1 MLAYGEWMNIH
12 LKLTED
18 LRWIYLDLLSI
29 VVGISGGLGAVAF
42 RKLVELSHDFFFGFL
57 LPLLPNSYFV
67 VLLPVLGGL
76 IVGPLIYKLA
86 PEAKGD
92 GISHIMIALQR
103 FTGDI
108 RKRAGLVL
116 IFTSAITL
124 GSGGS
129 AGREGPIALIGAS
142 AGSAIGKAI
151 RLSARDLKVLTCCGV
166 ASGIAAT
173 FNAPMG
179 GAIFSME
186 VISKKFTS
194 LDAVPILLAAVVGKA
209 VATELIDPVP
219 EFVNPNFYFT
229 TFDMVLCFFIGP
241 LFGFLSFLWVKGY
254 YFFEDRFQDLPLP
267 DILKPAVGGLT
278 AGVCGIFFFEF
289 GIMGVGYEGINNV
302 FMLAARA
309 PATDLLL
316 LLLALGLLKML
327 ATSSTVGSGGSG
339 GVFAPTLYIGTMF
352 GLAAGMLAEILA
364 PDQIANPLDYGLL
377 GMGALFAGTAGAPLT
392 CIFMITEMTGNY
404 GGLPSLIICCITSYT
419 VARILLKGGSIYT
432 IKLMRKGIYLDLPQ
446 PVLSEVS
453 VGEAM
458 HKEVIAVSPL
468 CRISEVR
475 DGIYRCNYTGFPVV
489 DEGRLVGMI
498 TFDDIRRIPPHEQEK
513 MTVKEVAVR
522 APITINP
529 HQSAKMAMDL
539 MYENDVGRLAVV
551 EKDNAQKLIGIITRS
566 DVIRAYEREMKRS
579 QDEALK

>member
-1 MLAYGEWMNIH
+1 
-12 LKLTED
+12 
-18 LRWIYLDLLSI
+18 
-29 VVGISGGLGAVAF
+29 
-42 RKLVELSHDFFFGFL
+42 
-57 LPLLPNSYFV
+57 
-67 VLLPVLGGL
+67 
-76 IVGPLIYKLA
+76 
-86 PEAKGD
+86 
-92 GISHIMIALQR
+92 
-103 FTGDI
+103 
-108 RKRAGLVL
+108 
-116 IFTSAITL
+116 
-124 GSGGS
+124 
-129 AGREGPIALIGAS
+129 
-142 AGSAIGKAI
+142 
-151 RLSARDLKVLTCCGV
+151 
-166 ASGIAAT
+166 
-173 FNAPMG
+173 MG

-267 DILKPAVGGLT
+267 DILKQAVGGLT

-289 GIMGVGYEGINNV
+289 GIMGVGYEGINNI

-404 GGLPSLIICCITSYT
+404 SGLPSLIICCITSYT

-458 HKEVIAVSPL
+458 HKEVITVSPL
-468 CRISEVR
+468 YRISEVR

-513 MTVKEVAVR
+513 MTVKDVAVR
-522 APITINP
+522 APITIHP
-529 HQSAKMAMDL
+529 HQSAKMAMDI

-551 EKDNAQKLIGIITRS
+551 EKDDAQKLIGIITRS

-579 QDEALK
+579 QDEASKQVGYGMKE

>member
-529 HQSAKMAMDL
+529 HQSAKIAMDI